1 MANLSVHLGP
11 DELSPAVAERLAE
24 ELATTDAVTVGE
36 VTVPLSPGARAAL
49 GELFGYLAAG
59 TSVDVVPVTDWLTT
73 SEAAA
78 ILHVSRPTL
87 VHMLESGLIPYD
99 QPGVHRRI
107 SRAAIDTFLAG
118 RAEQRRA
125 ALQALAQAED
135 PSVADEFVE
144 TR

>member
-1 MANLSVHLGP
+1 MSSPAVHLGP
-11 DELSPAVAERLAE
+11 DDLTPAVADQLARRLA
-24 ELATTDAVTVGE
+24 ASTTVSVGGLTVSLSADA
-36 VTVPLSPGARAAL
+36 RDAL
-49 GELFGYLAAG
+49 GQILTLVASGSTVE
-59 TSVDVVPVTDWLTT
+59 VKPVTAWLTT

-118 RAEQRRA
+118 RAQQRRA
-125 ALQALAQAED
+125 ALDALTAAED

>member
-1 MANLSVHLGP
+1 MS
-11 DELSPAVAERLAE
+11 SPAVHLSPDDLTPTIAEQLARRLA
-24 ELATTDAVTVGE
+24 ASTTVSVGGLTVS
-36 VTVPLSPGARAAL
+36 LSAEARDAL
-49 GELFGYLAAG
+49 GQILTLVAAG
-59 TSVDVVPVTDWLTT
+59 TPVEVKPVTAWLTT

>member
-1 MANLSVHLGP
+1 MS
-11 DELSPAVAERLAE
+11 SPAVHLSSDDLTPTVADQLVRRLAASPTVSVGG
-24 ELATTDAVTVGE
+24 LTVSLGADA
-36 VTVPLSPGARAAL
+36 RDAL
-49 GELFGYLAAG
+49 GQVLTLVASGIAVE
-59 TSVDVVPVTDWLTT
+59 VKPVTAWLTT

-107 SRAAIDTFLAG
+107 SRAAIDAFLAG

-125 ALQALAQAED
+125 ALDALSQAEN

>member
-1 MANLSVHLGP
+1 MTVPAVHLGP
-11 DELSPAVAERLAE
+11 DELKPAIAEQLVRQLETSTTLSVGGQTIALSAE
-24 ELATTDAVTVGE
+24 
-36 VTVPLSPGARAAL
+36 ARDAL
-49 GELFGYLAAG
+49 GQILALVAAG
-59 TSVDVVPVTDWLTT
+59 TAVEVKPVTAWLTT

-87 VHMLESGLIPYD
+87 VQMLETGLIPYD
-99 QPGVHRRI
+99 QPGVHRRV
-107 SRAAIDTFLAG
+107 SRAAIDTFLAE

-125 ALQALAQAED
+125 ALDALAHAED

>member
-1 MANLSVHLGP
+1 MS
-11 DELSPAVAERLAE
+11 SPAVH
-24 ELATTDAVTVGE
+24 
-36 VTVPLSPGARAAL
+36 LSPDDLTPTVADQLARQ
-49 GELFGYLAAG
+49 LAASPTMSVGGLTVSLSAEARETLSQILALVASG
-59 TSVDVVPVTDWLTT
+59 TTVEVKPVTTWLTT
-73 SEAAA
+73 SEAAT

-107 SRAAIDTFLAG
+107 SRASIDAFLAG

-125 ALQALAQAED
+125 ALDALAQAVE
-135 PSVADEFVE
+135 PSMVDEFVE